1 LSALLLF
8 SASSFAYAPPE
19 HEFTTTADISY
30 YTYEEPDV
38 MKIRGIMYGISGS
51 YTYTYRQALMLR
63 TEGSFHY
70 GSMKYTSNNSGDDS
84 GIPDC
89 LVEFRF
95 LTGPDLFPVSWLVLT
110 PYIGVGYRYLRDDSA
125 GKLTS
130 LGFAGLL
137 RESNYYYVPVGISA
151 STDYVHGW
159 IFSLMSEYDY
169 LGKGRQKSYTSE
181 TGSSFDVVNYQIYGY
196 GLRFSLSGRRH
207 FGKFD
212 YFIEPFLTYWN
223 IGRSEDVLEPDNF
236 MYYEP
241 ANHTLQYGLNLGI
254 QF

>member
-1 LSALLLF
+1 LFAVLLS
-8 SASSFAYAPPE
+8 SATSIAYTPQE
-19 HEFTTTADISY
+19 HEFKATADISY

-38 MKIRGIMYGISGS
+38 MKIQGILYGISGS

-63 TEGSFHY
+63 MEGSFHY
-70 GSMKYTSNNSGDDS
+70 GSMQYTSNNSGNDS
-84 GIPDC
+84 GIPDY
-89 LVEFRF
+89 LMEFRF
-95 LTGPDLFPVSWLVLT
+95 LIGPDLFPASWLILT
-110 PYIGVGYRYLRDDSA
+110 PYTGMGYRYLRDDSS

-151 STDYVHGW
+151 STDYVQGW
-159 IFSLMSEYDY
+159 IFSLMAEYDY
-169 LGKGRQKSYTSE
+169 LGRGRQKSYTSE
-181 TGSSFDVVNYQIYGY
+181 TGSSFNVVNYQIYGY
-196 GLRFSLSGRRH
+196 GLRFSLSGRKH
-207 FGKFD
+207 FGKVD
-212 YFIEPFLTYWN
+212 YSIEPFLIYWD

-241 ANHTLQYGLNLGI
+241 ANHTLQYGLNLGV